1 MSCSDL
7 AKFHM
12 LQFPS
17 IGINKTTIKYNL
29 LVAQRNNLIKL
40 IIRLLL
46 IIILRLKYYPTKPHL
61 IRFIL
66 VI

>member
-7 AKFHM
+7 AKCHM
-12 LQFPS
+12 LQFPR
-17 IGINKTTIKYNL
+17 IGLKKTTIRDNS
-29 LVAQRNNLIKL
+29 LVAQRNNLINL
-40 IIRLLL
+40 INRLLL